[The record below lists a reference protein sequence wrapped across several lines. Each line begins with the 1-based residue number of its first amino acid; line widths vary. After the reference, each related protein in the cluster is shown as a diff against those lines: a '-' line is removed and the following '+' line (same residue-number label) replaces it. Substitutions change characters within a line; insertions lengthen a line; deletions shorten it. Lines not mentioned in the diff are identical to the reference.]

1 LDSWPALD
9 LRYGPGPAS
18 TVLQELLHAALDD
31 FQPQAI
37 AEHDTADGW
46 RVFFRSTAQRD
57 DAIAALRDRFG
68 TQLRSV
74 SAVDV
79 PDENWARR
87 SQEQLKAVR
96 VGKVIVAPPWDSP
109 NFDVRSSSVEVVVID
124 PSMGFGTGHHE
135 TTRLCL
141 RLLQDVD
148 VGGKRVIDV
157 GTGSGVLAL
166 AAWRLGARSV
176 TAVDADPDA
185 LLNARENIERN
196 GAAAAIEVIESDL
209 AALDV
214 PPAGVVLAN
223 LTGAVLERHG
233 AALLRLVAPAGSLIV
248 SGFTLEETRGVVE
261 ALGAPQR
268 SAIVEGSWAAILVR
282 KETSA

>member
-1 LDSWPALD
+1 M
-9 LRYGPGPAS
+9 
-18 TVLQELLHAALDD
+18 
-31 FQPQAI
+31 
-37 AEHDTADGW
+37 
-46 RVFFRSTAQRD
+46 
-57 DAIAALRDRFG
+57 
-68 TQLRSV
+68 SV
-74 SAVDV
+74 SGIDV

-96 VGKVIVAPPWDSP
+96 VGKIIVAPPWDFP
-109 NFDVRSSSVEVVVID
+109 NIDLRTSNFEVVVID

-141 RLLQDVD
+141 RLLQDVY
-148 VGGKRVIDV
+148 VRGKRVIDV

-185 LLNARENIERN
+185 LLNARENIQRN
-196 GAAAAIEVIESDL
+196 GASAAIEVIESDL

-214 PPAGVVLAN
+214 PPADVVLAN
-223 LTGAVLERHG
+223 LTGAVLERH
-233 AALLRLVAPAGSLIV
+233 AAGLLRLVAPAGSLIV

>member
-1 LDSWPALD
+1 M
-9 LRYGPGPAS
+9 PGPAS
-18 TVLQELLHAALDD
+18 SVLQELLHATLDD

-37 AEHDTADGW
+37 AEHETADGW

-57 DAIAALRDRFG
+57 AAITALRDRFG
-68 TQLRSV
+68 TQLGSV

-79 PDENWARR
+79 ADENWARR

-96 VGKVIVAPPWDSP
+96 VGAIIVAPPWDLP
-109 NFDVRSSSVEVVVID
+109 NIDVRHPNVEVVVID

-148 VGGKRVIDV
+148 VCGKRVIDV

-166 AAWRLGARSV
+166 AAWRLGARTV

-185 LLNARENIERN
+185 LLNARENIQSN
-196 GAAAAIEVIESDL
+196 GASAAIEVIESDL
-209 AALDV
+209 GALGI
-214 PPAGVVLAN
+214 PPADVVLAN
-223 LTGAVLERHG
+223 LTGAVIHRRA

-248 SGFTLEETRGVVE
+248 SGFTPEETRGVVE
-261 ALGAPQR
+261 ALGAPQG
-268 SAIVEGSWAAILVR
+268 SAVVEASWAAILVR
-282 KETSA
+282 KEPSA